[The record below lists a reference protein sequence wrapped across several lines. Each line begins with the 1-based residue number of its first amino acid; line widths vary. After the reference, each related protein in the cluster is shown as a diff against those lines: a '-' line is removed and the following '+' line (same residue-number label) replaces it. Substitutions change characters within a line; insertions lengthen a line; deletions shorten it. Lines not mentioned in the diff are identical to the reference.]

1 MANKIIYGLE
11 KVHIAFKGV
20 SQTESITVT
29 NGCTLDGEL
38 TVTVTATTLLGADS
52 PKAVIVPVSTES
64 HSTVAQVASAVVNV
78 LNNNSVI
85 NAVFRASCLAGVIT
99 LTTLVAQ
106 ANDAT
111 LAIAFTVGTTG
122 VTVGASTDGTEGNVS
137 WGLPQAIPGAVNF
150 SPDPEGEE
158 NIFYADNI
166 PYFVVTSNNGY
177 KADIEMALVTDAI
190 MAEMLGWQIDDNG
203 LLLEKSDGTPKK
215 FALMGQIEGDDKNRR
230 FVYYDCQ
237 ASRPKLEHKTKEEKI
252 EPQTSTLNLTI
263 VPIEISTRKCV
274 KGTLELTAGNAATYN
289 AFFNAVYVPVF
300 A

>member
-1 MANKIIYGLE
+1 MANKIVYGLE
-11 KVHIAFKGV
+11 KVYIAFKDT
-20 SQTESITVT
+20 SQTEYIEVLT
-29 NGCTLDGEL
+29 GCTLDGEL

-137 WGLPQAIPGAVNF
+137 WGAPVAIPGAVSF
-150 SPDPEGEE
+150 APEPEGEE
-158 NIFYADNI
+158 TTFYADNI
-166 PYFVVTSNNGY
+166 PYFVITSNNGY
-177 KADIEMALVTDAI
+177 KADLEMALVPDI
-190 MAEMLGWQIDDNG
+190 ILKDMLGWMIDDNG
-203 LLLEKSDGTPKK
+203 LLLEISDGSPKK
-215 FALMGQIEGDDKNRR
+215 FALMGQIQGDDKNRR

-237 ASRPKLEHKTKEEKI
+237 AARPKIEHKTKEESI
-252 EPQTSTLNLTI
+252 EPQTNTLELTI
-263 VPIEISTRKCV
+263 VPLEISSKKCV
-274 KGTLELTAGNAATYN
+274 KGVMELSATNTAQYN